1 MASAVLSAGARDTQL
16 PSFEHRHP
24 PTMSLVQYFKTASG
38 LPDLKEPLSNSISSS
53 VIALANREVL
63 EAAATAKKS
72 KKRGSY
78 TK

>member
-1 MASAVLSAGARDTQL
+1 
-16 PSFEHRHP
+16 
-24 PTMSLVQYFKTASG
+24 MSLRQYFKTANQ
-38 LPDLKEPLSNSISSS
+38 LPDPKGPLSNSLSSS
-53 VIALANREVL
+53 AITLANREVL